1 MRHFRSSA
9 RGPAPLVA
17 RLRTL
22 GTGAALALAAAA
34 CERAKSPPRV
44 DSIRVGADVPTPDT
58 PGATATTSEWDASLG
73 KYLLVA
79 GSTPGEALL
88 IDPERHGTVT
98 AGEVVDSA
106 ALRGLEATLFGS
118 GGARAS
124 AKLDG
129 PIPATA
135 GAECSPPWTV
145 VRLAGETTTPWTV
158 GVVGAGGEAIPMDS
172 LEGLTTAD
180 SAALVA
186 DAARAASSLPVKD
199 EAYFRGLP
207 FSVHS
212 LQRFTPVAGVQ
223 AFAALLVRRVN
234 QEDSPL
240 EERTFLVAEHD
251 STAAAW
257 RVAYHE
263 RSAGTEDE
271 VESSE
276 ALAALTLGTPRRP
289 SLLIVHEVAD
299 GVAYRI
305 LERTGPARWRARWTS
320 ALGRCR

>member
-1 MRHFRSSA
+1 MRHFRSGTRVSL
-9 RGPAPLVA
+9 RPLTV
-17 RLRTL
+17 
-22 GTGAALALAAAA
+22 GAALALAVAA

-44 DSIRVGADVPTPDT
+44 DSIRVGADVPTPDS
-58 PGATATTSEWDASLG
+58 PAATTPSEWDASVG
-73 KYLLVA
+73 RYLLVA
-79 GSTPGEALL
+79 GATPGEALL
-88 IDPERHGTVT
+88 IDPERRGTVS

-106 ALRGLEATLFGS
+106 ALRGLDATLFGS
-118 GGARAS
+118 AGARTS

-129 PIPATA
+129 PVPPAA
-135 GAECSPPWTV
+135 AAECAPPWTV
-145 VRLAGETTTPWTV
+145 VRLAGDAPAPWTV
-158 GVVGAGGEAIPMDS
+158 GVVGGGGEAIPMDS
-172 LEGLTTAD
+172 LAGLATAD

-186 DAARAASSLPVKD
+186 SAARAASSLPVQD

-212 LQRFTPVAGVQ
+212 LQRFSPAAGVQ

-240 EERTFLVAEHD
+240 EERTFLVAERD

-276 ALAALTLGTPRRP
+276 ALAALTLGAARRP

-305 LERTGPARWRARWTS
+305 LERTGPARWRAKWTS

>member
-9 RGPAPLVA
+9 RRTAPLVA

-22 GTGAALALAAAA
+22 GAGAALALAAAG

-44 DSIRVGADVPTPDT
+44 DSIRVGADVPTPDS
-58 PGATATTSEWDASLG
+58 PGATTATSEWDASLG
-73 KYLLVA
+73 RYLLVA
-79 GSTPGEALL
+79 GSTAGEALL
-88 IDPERHGTVT
+88 IDPERHGTVS

-106 ALRGLEATLFGS
+106 ALRGLDATLFGS
-118 GGARAS
+118 TGVRTS

-129 PIPATA
+129 PVSPSSA
-135 GAECSPPWTV
+135 AECAPPWTV
-145 VRLAGETTTPWTV
+145 VRLAGETNTPWAV
-158 GVVGAGGEAIPMDS
+158 GVVGGGGEAIPMDS
-172 LEGLTTAD
+172 LAGLTTAD

-186 DAARAASSLPVKD
+186 DAARAASSLPVMD

-212 LQRFTPVAGVQ
+212 LQRFSPATGVQ

-240 EERTFLVAEHD
+240 EERTFLVAERD
-251 STAAAW
+251 SASGAW
-257 RVAYHE
+257 RIAYHE

-271 VESSE
+271 VESSD
-276 ALAALTLGTPRRP
+276 ALAALTLGTPRRA

-299 GVAYRI
+299 GVAYRL

>member
-1 MRHFRSSA
+1 MLHFRSSA
-9 RGPAPLVA
+9 CRTAPLVA

-22 GTGAALALAAAA
+22 PWRSLRAGVAGAALAAAA

-44 DSIRVGADVPTPDT
+44 DSVRLGADVPTPDT
-58 PGATATTSEWDASLG
+58 AGTTATSSNWDASLG
-73 KYLLVA
+73 RYLLVA
-79 GSTPGEALL
+79 GASPGEALL
-88 IDPERHGTVT
+88 IDPERRGTVS
-98 AGEVVDSA
+98 AGDVVDSA
-106 ALRGLEATLFGS
+106 ALRGLDATLFGS
-118 GGARAS
+118 AGTRTS

-129 PIPATA
+129 PAAPAA
-135 GAECSPPWTV
+135 AAECASPWTV

-158 GVVGAGGEAIPMDS
+158 GVVGGGGEAIPMDS
-172 LEGLTTAD
+172 LAGLAAGD

-186 DAARAASSLPVKD
+186 NAARAASSLPVKD

-212 LQRFTPVAGVQ
+212 LQRFAPAAGVQ

-240 EERTFLVAEHD
+240 EERTFLVAERD
-251 STAAAW
+251 SAAAAW

-276 ALAALTLGTPRRP
+276 ALAALTLGAARRP

-299 GVAYRI
+299 GV
-305 LERTGPARWRARWTS
+305 
-320 ALGRCR
+320 